1 MEGIGIVFIFFG
13 VIAITALLFGGWL
26 IITLVRFVLR
36 GLVAIA
42 SPQSMPPPMPPPR
55 AIMVT
60 CTNPR
65 CRHQNPSIAQFCRR
79 CGNALPA
86 IQRVPVRRAAMW

>member
-13 VIAITALLFGGWL
+13 VIAITTLLFGGWL
-26 IITLVRFVLR
+26 VITLVRFVLR
-36 GLVAIA
+36 GLMAIVA
-42 SPQSMPPPMPPPR
+42 PQSLPPPMPQPR

-60 CTNPR
+60 CNNAR

>member
-13 VIAITALLFGGWL
+13 VILITALLFGGWV
-26 IITLVRFVLR
+26 IITLVRFILR
-36 GLVAIA
+36 GLVALV
-42 SPQSMPPPMPPPR
+42 SPHSLPPPAPQPR
-55 AIMVT
+55 PIMIV

-65 CRHQNPSIAQFCRR
+65 CRHGNPSLAQFCRR

-86 IQRVPVRRAAMW
+86 IHRVPVRRAAMW